1 MTQVKIVYFGTPP
14 IAAEVLDFLSKNGVE
29 VLAIVTKGDKPRGRS
44 GTPVFSAVKEL
55 ALEKFPN
62 IPLYQPDKASTSAFE
77 EELRLF
83 GADLFVVFAYGEIIK
98 QNILNLPR
106 YGCINLHPSLLPK
119 YRGPAPIRFVLL
131 DGAKETGVSVIEMA
145 LKMDA
150 GDLLAQEKVSIPL
163 DMDCE
168 QLERVLIPLGAET
181 LLKVIQNYAYHDE
194 RKTPQDPTLATY
206 VQKIDATMA
215 EIDWNQSAETIHNQI
230 RAFSPKPGAWCNVVV
245 NGKPKRLKIFGTT
258 PTVEA
263 PQYQKDQWVVSC
275 GAGNLSLLDLQ
286 LEGKKRLTISEFIR
300 GFQRAPS
307 LRPV

>member
-1 MTQVKIVYFGTPP
+1 VAQMKIIYFGTPP
-14 IAAEVLDFLSKNGVE
+14 IAAEVLDFLSGNGVE

-44 GTPVFSAVKEL
+44 GKPVFSAVKEL

-62 IPLYQPDKASTSAFE
+62 IPLYQPDKASTAAFE

-98 QNILNLPR
+98 QNILDLPR

-119 YRGPAPIRFVLL
+119 YRGPAPIRFALL

-168 QLERVLIPLGAET
+168 QLERELIPLGAET
-181 LLKVIQNYAYHDE
+181 LLKVIKNYSYHDE
-194 RKTPQDPTLATY
+194 HKTPQDPTLATY

-215 EIDWNQSAETIHNQI
+215 EINWSQSAETIHNQI
-230 RAFSPKPGAWCNVVV
+230 RAFSPKPGAWCTAIV
-245 NGKPKRLKIFGTT
+245 NGKPKRLKVFCAV
-258 PTVEA
+258 PTAEA
-263 PQYQKDQWVVSC
+263 AQYQKDQWVVSC
-275 GAGNLSLLDLQ
+275 GDGNLSLLDLQ
-286 LEGKKRLTISEFIR
+286 LEGKKRLSIPEFIR
-300 GFQRAPS
+300 GFQTAPV
-307 LRPV
+307 LN

>member
-1 MTQVKIVYFGTPP
+1 VAQMKIIYFGTPP
-14 IAAEVLDFLSKNGVE
+14 IAAEVLDFLSGNGVE

-44 GTPVFSAVKEL
+44 GKPVFSAVKEL

-62 IPLYQPDKASTSAFE
+62 IPLYQPDKASTAAFE

-98 QNILNLPR
+98 QNILDLPR

-119 YRGPAPIRFVLL
+119 YRGPAPIRFALL

-181 LLKVIQNYAYHDE
+181 LLKVIKNYSHHVE
-194 RKTPQDPTLATY
+194 HKTPQDPTLATY

-215 EIDWNQSAETIHNQI
+215 EIDWSQSAETIHNQI
-230 RAFSPKPGAWCNVVV
+230 RAFSPKPGAWCTAIV
-245 NGKPKRLKIFGTT
+245 NGKPKRLKVFCAV
-258 PTVEA
+258 PTAEA
-263 PQYQKDQWVVSC
+263 AQYQKDQWVVSC
-275 GAGNLSLLDLQ
+275 GDGNLSLLDLQ
-286 LEGKKRLTISEFIR
+286 LEGKKRLSIPEFIR
-300 GFQRAPS
+300 GFQTAPV
-307 LRPV
+307 LN

>member
-1 MTQVKIVYFGTPP
+1 MALMKIIYFGTPP
-14 IAAEVLDFLSKNGVE
+14 IAAEVLDFLSGNGVE

-44 GTPVFSAVKEL
+44 GKPVFSAVKEL
-55 ALEKFPN
+55 AIEKFPN
-62 IPLYQPDKASTSAFE
+62 IPLYQPDKASTAAFE

-98 QNILNLPR
+98 QNILDLPR

-119 YRGPAPIRFVLL
+119 YRGPAPIRFALL

-150 GDLLAQEKVSIPL
+150 GDLLAQEKVSIPS
-163 DMDCE
+163 DMNCE

-181 LLKVIQNYAYHDE
+181 LLKVIKNYSYHDE
-194 RKTPQDPTLATY
+194 HKLLQDPTLATY

-215 EIDWNQSAETIHNQI
+215 EIDWSRSAETIHNQI

-245 NGKPKRLKIFGTT
+245 NGKPKRLKVFRAT
-258 PTVEA
+258 PTVET

-286 LEGKKRLTISEFIR
+286 LEGKKRLTISEFTR
-300 GFQRAPS
+300 GFQSAPF
-307 LRPV
+307 LGPV

>member
-1 MTQVKIVYFGTPP
+1 MKVVYFGTPP
-14 IAAEVLDFLSKNGVE
+14 IAAEVLDFLSENGVE

-44 GTPVFSAVKEL
+44 GKPVFSAVKEL

-62 IPLYQPDKASTSAFE
+62 IPLYQPDKASTPAFE

-98 QNILNLPR
+98 QNLLDLPR

-119 YRGPAPIRFVLL
+119 YRGPAPIRFALL

-150 GDLLAQEKVSIPL
+150 GDLLAQEKVSIPS

-168 QLERVLIPLGAET
+168 QLEKVLIPLGAET
-181 LLKVIQNYAYHDE
+181 LLKVIKNYSYHNKH
-194 RKTPQDPTLATY
+194 KTPQDSTLATY

-215 EIDWNQSAETIHNQI
+215 EIDWSQSAETIHNQI
-230 RAFSPKPGAWCNVVV
+230 RAFSPKPGAWCTAIV
-245 NGKPKRLKIFGTT
+245 NGKPKRLKVFRAI

-263 PQYQKDQWVVSC
+263 AQYQKDQWIVSC
-275 GAGNLSLLDLQ
+275 SDGNLSLLDLQ
-286 LEGKKRLTISEFIR
+286 LEGKKRLSIPEFIR
-300 GFQRAPS
+300 GFQIAPV
-307 LRPV
+307 LN

>member
-1 MTQVKIVYFGTPP
+1 MKIIYFGTPP
-14 IAAEVLDFLSKNGVE
+14 IAAEVLDFLSGNGVE

-44 GTPVFSAVKEL
+44 GKPVFSAVKEL

-62 IPLYQPDKASTSAFE
+62 IPLYQPDKASTAAFE

-83 GADLFVVFAYGEIIK
+83 GADFFVVFAYGEIIK
-98 QNILNLPR
+98 QNILDLPR

-119 YRGPAPIRFVLL
+119 YRGPAPIRFALL

-150 GDLLAQEKVSIPL
+150 GDLLAQEEVSIPL

-181 LLKVIQNYAYHDE
+181 LLKVIKNYSYYDE
-194 RKTPQDPTLATY
+194 HKLSQDPTLATY

-215 EIDWNQSAETIHNQI
+215 EIDWSQSAETIHNQI
-230 RAFSPKPGAWCNVVV
+230 RAFSPKPGAWCRAIV
-245 NGKPKRLKIFGTT
+245 NGKPKRLKVFRAI

-263 PQYQKDQWVVSC
+263 PQYQKDQWIVSC
-275 GAGNLSLLDLQ
+275 GDGNLSLLDLQ
-286 LEGKKRLTISEFIR
+286 LEGKKRLSIPEFIR
-300 GFQRAPS
+300 GFQT
-307 LRPV
+307 VTVIN